1 MKISLITIG
10 KTQDK
15 EVAGVIADYS
25 ARIARN
31 VGFELVETTDDKL
44 AKALDKFDRA
54 FLLDEKGRE
63 YRSVEF
69 ADFVNR
75 QMNSG
80 VKSIAFVVGGPF
92 GFSDEVRG
100 HARVTAGGSIALSKM
115 TFPHDL
121 VRAIFLEQL
130 YRAFSILKN
139 EKYHHE

>member
-1 MKISLITIG
+1 MKISLVAVG
-10 KTQDK
+10 KTQTKDLQDT
-15 EVAGVIADYS
+15 VLDYS
-25 ARIARN
+25 KRINRYAT
-31 VGFELVETTDDKL
+31 FEIVETSDEKL
-44 AKALDKFDRA
+44 AKILEKYDRV

-63 YRSVEF
+63 YRSVEL
-69 ADFVNR
+69 ADFVNK

-80 VKSIAFVVGGPF
+80 VKAIAFVIGGPF
-92 GFSDEVRG
+92 GFTDEVR
-100 HARVTAGGSIALSKM
+100 ALAAPPTGGTIALSKM